1 MSDKLFLVT
10 KTHIVKS
17 KNMKHARGLVEGDEE
32 TPGSIMAENLFAK
45 EVTEDQAS
53 MYFSTGQDSFYNTFD
68 EMEEEQQKLN
78 DSGFGTEVGEL
89 TQSLQ
94 TDRNVASS
102 TIDFLRSENK
112 RLARAADKHKNAKGE
127 AVSAIYAAAYD
138 AFANTNLV
146 IPQRKDVKRSGSGD
160 AEVAVAVFADWQL
173 GKLTPDYDSEVL
185 AERIELYT
193 EKMLKIV
200 EVQRADHPV
209 DTLHVWLLGDI
220 VEGEEIFPG
229 QSHLIDSGL
238 YRQVGVNGPEILT
251 KFFATA
257 LQHFDHINVMG
268 VIGNHGSV
276 GGRNRK
282 MYDPE
287 SNMDR
292 LLYKIVSLIF
302 KNEPRIT
309 FNIPDGRGERHWYI
323 VDRIG
328 SYASLLIH
336 GDQMPSPNTVTA
348 YYRKVM
354 GWKDGAIPEEFE
366 DVFMGHYHQQAKMT
380 IGTSTLRISGS
391 PESTNTYAQEFFN
404 SMSRPSQ
411 HLMFVHP
418 NHGVTSEYSI
428 WLDND

>member
-1 MSDKLFLVT
+1 
-10 KTHIVKS
+10 
-17 KNMKHARGLVEGDEE
+17 
-32 TPGSIMAENLFAK
+32 
-45 EVTEDQAS
+45 
-53 MYFSTGQDSFYNTFD
+53 
-68 EMEEEQQKLN
+68 
-78 DSGFGTEVGEL
+78 
-89 TQSLQ
+89 
-94 TDRNVASS
+94 
-102 TIDFLRSENK
+102 
-112 RLARAADKHKNAKGE
+112 
-127 AVSAIYAAAYD
+127 
-138 AFANTNLV
+138 
-146 IPQRKDVKRSGSGD
+146 
-160 AEVAVAVFADWQL
+160 L

-185 AERIELYT
+185 AQRIELYT

-200 EVQRADHPV
+200 EMQRADHPV

-229 QSHLIDSGL
+229 QSHLLDSGL
-238 YRQVGVNGPEILT
+238 YRQVGINGPEVLSKFLT
-251 KFFATA
+251 TA
-257 LQHFDHINVMG
+257 LQNFSKVNVTG

-292 LLYKIVSLIF
+292 LLYRIVSLIF
-302 KNEPRIT
+302 RNEPRIT
-309 FNIPDGRGERHWYI
+309 FNIPDGRGERHWYA

-328 SYASLLIH
+328 SYGSLLIH

-391 PESTNTYAQEFFN
+391 PESTNTYAQEYFN

-418 NHGVTSEYSI
+418 NNGVTSEYSI
-428 WLDND
+428 WLDTI

>member
-1 MSDKLFLVT
+1 
-10 KTHIVKS
+10 
-17 KNMKHARGLVEGDEE
+17 MKHARGLVEGDEDI
-32 TPGSIMAENLFAK
+32 PGSVMADNLFAK
-45 EVTEDQAS
+45 EVSEDQAS

-68 EMEEEQQKLN
+68 EIEEEEIDNQQSN
-78 DSGFGTEVGEL
+78 ESNIEL
-89 TQSLQ
+89 ARIAHPERNI
-94 TDRNVASS
+94 TDS

-112 RLARAADKHKNAKGE
+112 RLARLADKHKNVRNE
-127 AVSAIYAAAYD
+127 TVNAIYAAAYD
-138 AFANTNLV
+138 AFANVNITVPEKKEL
-146 IPQRKDVKRSGSGD
+146 KRSGQGD

-185 AERIELYT
+185 AQRIELYT

-200 EVQRADHPV
+200 EMQRADHPV

-229 QSHLIDSGL
+229 QSHLLDSGL
-238 YRQVGVNGPEILT
+238 YRQVGINGPEVLSKFLT
-251 KFFATA
+251 TA
-257 LQHFDHINVMG
+257 LQNFSKVNVTG

-292 LLYKIVSLIF
+292 LLYRIVSLIF
-302 KNEPRIT
+302 RNEPRIT
-309 FNIPDGRGERHWYI
+309 FNIPDGRGERHWYA

-328 SYASLLIH
+328 SYGSLLIH

-391 PESTNTYAQEFFN
+391 PESTNTYAQEYFN

-418 NHGVTSEYSI
+418 NNGVTSEYSI
-428 WLDND
+428 WLDTI

>member
-10 KTHIVKS
+10 MTNIVKA
-17 KNMKHARGLVEGDEE
+17 KNMRHARALVDGDEDI
-32 TPGSIMAENLFAK
+32 PGSVLAENTLSK
-45 EVTEDQAS
+45 EVDEDEAS
-53 MYFSTGQDSFYNTFD
+53 MYFATGQDSFYNMVD
-68 EMEEEQQKLN
+68 EVEEEQNSFLPSRQIEVSN
-78 DSGFGTEVGEL
+78 FDSV
-89 TQSLQ
+89 S
-94 TDRNVASS
+94 TDIRSS
-102 TIDFLRSENK
+102 TLDFLRSENK
-112 RLARAADKHKNAKGE
+112 RLARLVDKHKNSKDE
-127 AVSAIYAAAYD
+127 IVSAIYHAAYD
-138 AFANTNLV
+138 AFSNTNLV
-146 IPQRKDVKRSGSGD
+146 IPERKELRRTGNGD
-160 AEVAVAVFADWQL
+160 PEVAVAVFADWQL
-173 GKLTPDYDSEVL
+173 GKVTPDYNSEVL

-193 EKMLKIV
+193 KKLLDIV
-200 EVQRADHPV
+200 EIQRADHPV

-229 QSHLIDSGL
+229 QSHLLDSGI

-251 KFFATA
+251 KFLSTA
-257 LQHFDHINVMG
+257 LQHFSKVHVTG
-268 VIGNHGSV
+268 VIGNHGSI

-292 LLYKIVSLIF
+292 LLYRIVNLIF

-309 FNIPDGRGERHWYI
+309 FNIPDGRGERHWYA
-323 VDRIG
+323 VDTIG
-328 SYASLLIH
+328 TYSSLLIH
-336 GDQMPSPNTVTA
+336 GDQMPSPSAFPA

-391 PESTNTYAQEFFN
+391 PESTNTYAQEYFN

-411 HLMFVHP
+411 HLMFIHP
-418 NHGVTSEYSI
+418 KNGITSEYSI
-428 WLDND
+428 WLDGI

>member
-10 KTHIVKS
+10 KTHIVKA
-17 KNMKHARGLVEGDEE
+17 KNMKHARGLVEGDEDI
-32 TPGSIMAENLFAK
+32 PGSVMADNLFAK
-45 EVTEDQAS
+45 EVSEDQAS

-68 EMEEEQQKLN
+68 EIEEEEIDNQQSN
-78 DSGFGTEVGEL
+78 ESNIEL
-89 TQSLQ
+89 ARIAHPERNI
-94 TDRNVASS
+94 TDS

-112 RLARAADKHKNAKGE
+112 RLARLADKHKNVRNE
-127 AVSAIYAAAYD
+127 TVNAIYAAAYD
-138 AFANTNLV
+138 AFANVNITVPEKKEL
-146 IPQRKDVKRSGSGD
+146 KRSGQGD

-185 AERIELYT
+185 AQRIELYT

-200 EVQRADHPV
+200 EMQRADHPV

-229 QSHLIDSGL
+229 QSHLLDSGL
-238 YRQVGVNGPEILT
+238 YRQVGVNGPEVLSKFLT
-251 KFFATA
+251 TA
-257 LQHFDHINVMG
+257 LQNFSKVNVTG

-292 LLYKIVSLIF
+292 LLYRIVSLIF
-302 KNEPRIT
+302 RNEPRIT
-309 FNIPDGRGERHWYI
+309 FNIPDGRGERHWYA

-328 SYASLLIH
+328 SYGSLLIH

-391 PESTNTYAQEFFN
+391 PESTNTYAQEYFN

-418 NHGVTSEYSI
+418 NNGVTSEYSI
-428 WLDND
+428 WLDTI

>member
-10 KTHIVKS
+10 KTHIVKA
-17 KNMKHARGLVEGDEE
+17 KNMRQARGLVEGDEDV
-32 TPGSIMAENLFAK
+32 TGSVMADNLFAK
-45 EVTEDQAS
+45 EVSEDQAS
-53 MYFSTGQDSFYNTFD
+53 MYFATGQDSFYNTFD
-68 EMEEEQQKLN
+68 EIEEDQINNEELN
-78 DSGFGTEVGEL
+78 NLNTELATKSVPEKNI
-89 TQSLQ
+89 T
-94 TDRNVASS
+94 NS
-102 TIDFLRSENK
+102 TIDFLRLENK
-112 RLARAADKHKNAKGE
+112 RLARLADKHKNVRNE
-127 AVSAIYAAAYD
+127 TVNAIYAAAYD
-138 AFANTNLV
+138 AFANVNIIVPEKKEL
-146 IPQRKDVKRSGSGD
+146 KRSGQGD
-160 AEVAVAVFADWQL
+160 PEVAVAIFADWQL
-173 GKLTPDYDSEVL
+173 GKLTPDYDSNVL
-185 AERIELYT
+185 AQRIELYT

-200 EVQRADHPV
+200 EMQRADHPV

-229 QSHLIDSGL
+229 QSHLLDSGL
-238 YRQVGVNGPEILT
+238 YRQVGINGPEVLS
-251 KFFATA
+251 KFFVTA
-257 LQHFDHINVMG
+257 LRNFNKVNVTG
-268 VIGNHGSV
+268 IIGNHGSV

-309 FNIPDGRGERHWYI
+309 FNIPDGRGERHWYA

-328 SYASLLIH
+328 SYGSLLIH

-354 GWKDGAIPEEFE
+354 GWKDGAIPEEFD

-391 PESTNTYAQEFFN
+391 PESTNTYAQEYFN

-418 NHGVTSEYSI
+418 NNGVTSEYSI
-428 WLDND
+428 WLDTI

>member
-10 KTHIVKS
+10 KTHIVKA
-17 KNMKHARGLVEGDEE
+17 KNMKHARGLVEGDDDI
-32 TPGSIMAENLFAK
+32 PGSIMADNLFAK
-45 EVTEDQAS
+45 EVSEDQAS
-53 MYFSTGQDSFYNTFD
+53 MYFATGQDSFYNTFD
-68 EMEEEQQKLN
+68 EIEEELEFDEEN
-78 DSGFGTEVGEL
+78 N
-89 TQSLQ
+89 QSSNTLA
-94 TDRNVASS
+94 TFDRPEREMVST

-112 RLARAADKHKNAKGE
+112 RLAKSIDKYKHSKSETVN
-127 AVSAIYAAAYD
+127 AIYSAAYD
-138 AFANTNLV
+138 AFINSNIV
-146 IPQRKDVKRSGSGD
+146 IPERKEVKRGGQGD
-160 AEVAVAVFADWQL
+160 PEVAVAVFADWQL
-173 GKLTPDYDSEVL
+173 GKLTPDYDSNVL

-193 EKMLKIV
+193 EKMLRIV

-229 QSHLIDSGL
+229 QSHLIDSGI
-238 YRQVGVNGPEILT
+238 YRQVGVNGPEILS
-251 KFFATA
+251 KFLATA
-257 LQHFDHINVMG
+257 LQNFSKVNVTA

-309 FNIPDGRGERHWYI
+309 FNIPDGRGERHWYA

-328 SYASLLIH
+328 SYGSLLIH

-391 PESTNTYAQEFFN
+391 PESTNTYAQEYFN

-418 NHGVTSEYSI
+418 TNGVTSEYSI
-428 WLDND
+428 WLDTN